1 MTISPHGGTLIQ
13 LIEDKAHYQFDY
25 SLSVDETAASDLE
38 LIATGAYSPLKGFMT
53 QKDYKTVVHEM
64 RLASGLIWSIPI
76 TLPVSKQMSVPIKVG
91 DLIELIFNKQPIGT
105 LKVTDKFEPD
115 LYEEAKLVYQTV
127 DRKHPGVKK
136 LFTRGDVY
144 LAGPITFFKNQ
155 KKSHPFQK
163 YYFTPKETRSLFL
176 QNGWKTIVGF
186 QTRNPV
192 HRAHEYI
199 QKCALET
206 VDGLFLHPLV
216 GNTKRDDLPA
226 DVRMKSY
233 EVLLDCYYPKDRVTL
248 GVFPASMRYAG
259 PREAIFHALIR
270 RNYGCTHFIVGRD
283 HAGVGN
289 YYGTYDAQTIF
300 SQFALEEI
308 GIKPLFFEHAFYC
321 QCCKSIVTKKTC
333 PHDSSNH
340 LHLSGT
346 KVREMIKSGVK
357 PPPEFSRPEV
367 IKTLIN
373 GLSD

>member
-1 MTISPHGGTLIQ
+1 MMISPHGGTLIQ
-13 LIEDKAHYQFDY
+13 LIEDKTHHHFDY

-38 LIATGAYSPLKGFMT
+38 LIATGAYSPLTGFMT
-53 QKDYKTVVHEM
+53 QEDYKTVVHEM

-76 TLPVSKQMSVPIKVG
+76 TLPISNQVSERVKVG
-91 DLIELIFNKQPIGT
+91 DFIELKFNSQSIGS

-115 LYEEAKLVYQTV
+115 LYEEAKLVYQTT
-127 DRKHPGVKK
+127 DRKHPGVNK
-136 LFTRGDVY
+136 LFSRGDVY
-144 LAGPITFFKNQ
+144 LAGPITLYKNQ
-155 KKSHPFQK
+155 KESNPFQE
-163 YYFTPKETRSLFL
+163 YYFTPKETRKLFL
-176 QNGWKTIVGF
+176 QNGWETIVGF

-216 GNTKRDDLPA
+216 GQTKQDDLPA

-233 EVLLDCYYPKDRVTL
+233 EVLLDCYYPKDRTTL
-248 GVFPASMRYAG
+248 GIFPASMRYAG

-300 SQFALEEI
+300 SRFELEEL
-308 GIKPLFFEHAFYC
+308 GIKPLFFEHAFHCKVC
-321 QCCKSIVTKKTC
+321 QSIATKKTC
-333 PHDSSNH
+333 PHESSNH

-346 KVREMIKSGVK
+346 KVREMLKSGVK
-357 PPPEFSRPEV
+357 PPLEFSRPEV
-367 IKTLIN
+367 INTLIN

>member
-1 MTISPHGGTLIQ
+1 MTISPHGGMLIQ
-13 LIEDKAHYQFDY
+13 LTEDAAHHNFDH
-25 SLSVDETAASDLE
+25 SISVDETAASDLE
-38 LIATGAYSPLKGFMT
+38 LIATGAYSPLTGFMT
-53 QKDYKTVVHEM
+53 QEDYETVVHEM
-64 RLASGLIWSIPI
+64 RLANGLIWSIPI
-76 TLPVSKQMSVPIKVG
+76 TLPVSKRISEPVKVG
-91 DLIELIFNKQPIGT
+91 DFIELNFNSQSIGT

-115 LYEEAKLVYQTV
+115 LYEEAKLVYQTTNH
-127 DRKHPGVKK
+127 KHPGVKK
-136 LFTRGDVY
+136 LLTRGDVY
-144 LAGPITFFKNQ
+144 LAGPITLFKNQ
-155 KKSHPFQK
+155 KQSHPFQK
-163 YYFTPKETRSLFL
+163 YYFTPKDTRKLFL

-216 GNTKRDDLPA
+216 GQTKNDDLPA

-300 SQFALEEI
+300 SHFTLEEI

-321 QCCKSIVTKKTC
+321 QRCESITTKKTC
-333 PHDSSNH
+333 PHESSNH

-346 KVREMIKSGVK
+346 KVREMLKSGVK

-367 IKTLIN
+367 INTLIN
-373 GLSD
+373 GLSE